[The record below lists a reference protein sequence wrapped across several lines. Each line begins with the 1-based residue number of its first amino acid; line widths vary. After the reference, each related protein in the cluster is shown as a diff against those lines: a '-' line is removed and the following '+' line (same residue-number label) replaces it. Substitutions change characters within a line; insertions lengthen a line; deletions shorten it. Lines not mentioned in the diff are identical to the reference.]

1 MNELVFNAQNYKSY
15 FAWIKFRS
23 LNPEQREDLIRCSV
37 EQISKE
43 KGLQQVNVGFEKAD
57 AHSRG
62 YCYQRFEGE
71 KFASHEIRLND
82 DILTESDNFYSP
94 YQIYNT
100 INHEL
105 EHASQF
111 EHASNMAISNSDSAT
126 LEQRLNDQHYY
137 SSAGDKIVF
146 NPGERPHREL
156 RFDKQ
161 TDFQMYRAQACEAD
175 ARSAGYSAVQ
185 GLKQEGQSDTYLD
198 AYLRTEKAREI
209 NNNRVMMSR
218 LGMHSREEMAKEE
231 LSHITLEKVNEQ
243 DRQKVLEYAR
253 QKDFETAKEV
263 LSADSN
269 GTATEERIRQQFDNN
284 QTYSNFY
291 QSQRYNDNKVKGFDH
306 ELYSYAQYKW
316 EDDETAREEYFARS
330 SLGEDDESADAQF
343 FENYSS
349 EIELAE
355 EPDESFLAK
364 QSQISDSSKITYAQ
378 KIKGA
383 AVGIFG
389 AAAMK
394 NALDA
399 HDHGYMTTA
408 GYNAS
413 LGMKGMGKGME
424 ALSHVPS
431 GASVAGT
438 AADTAG
444 HMYDAYRA
452 NEHPEEVINFSP
464 SPVPQEQIDSHTLTV
479 DINKG
484 IINNS

>member
-1 MNELVFNAQNYKSY
+1 
-15 FAWIKFRS
+15 
-23 LNPEQREDLIRCSV
+23 
-37 EQISKE
+37 
-43 KGLQQVNVGFEKAD
+43 
-57 AHSRG
+57 
-62 YCYQRFEGE
+62 
-71 KFASHEIRLND
+71 
-82 DILTESDNFYSP
+82 
-94 YQIYNT
+94 
-100 INHEL
+100 
-105 EHASQF
+105 
-111 EHASNMAISNSDSAT
+111 
-126 LEQRLNDQHYY
+126 
-137 SSAGDKIVF
+137 
-146 NPGERPHREL
+146 
-156 RFDKQ
+156 
-161 TDFQMYRAQACEAD
+161 
-175 ARSAGYSAVQ
+175 
-185 GLKQEGQSDTYLD
+185 
-198 AYLRTEKAREI
+198 
-209 NNNRVMMSR
+209 MSR

-444 HMYDAYRA
+444 HMSPDILSAAGFGVRQQAGDRSQRPLCQLDDFAHRIFLRSTCKPVSASFSAKSGQKTSFYKKFQNRLQVFFGDFLAFC
-452 NEHPEEVINFSP
+452 NFF
-464 SPVPQEQIDSHTLTV
+464 
-479 DINKG
+479 
-484 IINNS
+484 